1 MNLQRKGRVQ
11 WLKKD
16 IIMEKFDINYLAEPS
31 AIGAQEEDEYDENG
45 AVRSFAQ
52 KGNAEVML
60 VRNSNAT
67 YKLDPKFLGPFE
79 VLEQR
84 DDANEHIFELR
95 DLVQDTIRTQHLR
108 NLVPLDIGYESALR
122 AARQNAGEHI
132 VTGVTGHSGDPRKT
146 GSLFFNLQFDG
157 LPEEYPTLF
166 KDCKLCNE
174 VRDYIRKIIVENPD
188 SNFSRLLPQLG
199 EELPQR
205 IRRAN
210 QRFDDYVQ

>member
-1 MNLQRKGRVQ
+1 M
-11 WLKKD
+11 
-16 IIMEKFDINYLAEPS
+16 
-31 AIGAQEEDEYDENG
+31 
-45 AVRSFAQ
+45 
-52 KGNAEVML
+52 
-60 VRNSNAT
+60 
-67 YKLDPKFLGPFE
+67 
-79 VLEQR
+79 
-84 DDANEHIFELR
+84 
-95 DLVQDTIRTQHLR
+95 
-108 NLVPLDIGYESALR
+108 VPLDIGYESALR

-174 VRDYIRKIIVENPD
+174 VREYIRKIIVENPD

>member
-1 MNLQRKGRVQ
+1 MPADFKDADSHGKAHDDHDNLLRSLSKASTEFQDSEAIHHLVEQNDFFG
-11 WLKKD
+11 LKVGS
-16 IIMEKFDINYLAEPS
+16 Y
-31 AIGAQEEDEYDENG
+31 
-45 AVRSFAQ
+45 V
-52 KGNAEVML
+52 L
-60 VRNSNAT
+60 VRNNNAT
-67 YKLDPKFLGPFE
+67 SKLDPKFLGPFE

-132 VTGVTGHSGDPRKT
+132 VTGHSGDPRKT

-157 LPEEYPTLF
+157 LPEVYPTHF

-174 VRDYIRKIIVENPD
+174 VRDYIREIIVENPD

-210 QRFDDYVQ
+210 QRFDDYVR

>member
-1 MNLQRKGRVQ
+1 MNQTCHYSTGFPPIVLVFGSSTFDSLQAIADLLPVDFKDADSHGKAHDDHDNLLRSLWKASTEFQDSEAIHHLVEQNDFLG
-11 WLKKD
+11 LKVGS
-16 IIMEKFDINYLAEPS
+16 Y
-31 AIGAQEEDEYDENG
+31 
-45 AVRSFAQ
+45 V
-52 KGNAEVML
+52 L
-60 VRNSNAT
+60 VRNNNAT
-67 YKLDPKFLGPFE
+67 SKLDSKFLGPFE

-166 KDCKLCNE
+166 KDCK
-174 VRDYIRKIIVENPD
+174 
-188 SNFSRLLPQLG
+188 
-199 EELPQR
+199 
-205 IRRAN
+205 
-210 QRFDDYVQ
+210 